1 MPAHPLNSFEIQ
13 NYYHNEPKFNGVY
26 SRNNLLK
33 IKDGANIIN
42 LDKYESLG
50 THLLALYVDGNNRIY
65 I

>member
-50 THLLALYVDGNNRIY
+50 THLLALYVNGNNRIH